1 MSVLDFKKEYKD
13 LYAPSAVPTLI
24 NVPVM
29 RFIMVDGKGNPNDE
43 EGEYSSAIELLYG
56 LSYTIKMSPKSGP
69 APEGYFE
76 YVVPPLEG
84 LWWIDDNSMDFT
96 QKDKYLWTMMIRQPD
111 FADETVFEAAKETL
125 SRKKKNP
132 DLSKA
137 RFVTWQEGLCVQIMH
152 IGPYEDEPASVAKID
167 AYIREN
173 GLYDDIGE
181 ARRHHEIYLGDP
193 RKTAPEKRKTI
204 LRHPVRR

>member
-1 MSVLDFKKEYKD
+1 MDVLDFKKEYKD
-13 LYAPSAVPTLI
+13 LYAPGGIPTLI
-24 NVPVM
+24 DVPAM

-43 EGEYSSAIELLYG
+43 EGEYSTAIELLYG

-69 APEGYFE
+69 APKGYYE

-84 LWWIDDNSMDFT
+84 LWWLSDNSMDFVR
-96 QKDKYLWTMMIRQPD
+96 KDKYLWTSMIRQPD
-111 FADETVFEAAKETL
+111 FVDEAVFEAAKETF

-132 DLSKA
+132 DLSKV

-173 GLYDDIGE
+173 ALYDDIGE
-181 ARRHHEIYLGDP
+181 TRRHHEIYLGDP

-204 LRHPVRR
+204 IRHPVRI

>member
-1 MSVLDFKKEYKD
+1 
-13 LYAPSAVPTLI
+13 
-24 NVPVM
+24 
-29 RFIMVDGKGNPNDE
+29 
-43 EGEYSSAIELLYG
+43 
-56 LSYTIKMSPKSGP
+56 MSPKSGP

-96 QKDKYLWTMMIRQPD
+96 KKDKYLWTMMIRQPD
-111 FADETVFEAAKETL
+111 FVDEAVFADTKETFL
-125 SRKKKNP
+125 RKKKNP

-152 IGPYEDEPASVAKID
+152 TGPYEDEPASVAKID

-173 GLYDDIGE
+173 SLYDDIGE
-181 ARRHHEIYLGDP
+181 MRRHHEIYLGDP
-193 RKTAPEKRKTI
+193 RKTAPEKRRTI